1 MSDPDSPPPVQ
12 PDRPGPLPVLRASDV
27 ERERAAEQLRD
38 AAGEGRLT
46 VEELDERLT
55 RCYSAKTVAELAE
68 LTVDVVVSGHD
79 PTPSPAGA
87 LPPVAVKPGPGG
99 TGTVISIMSGSDRSG
114 HWRVASRLNV
124 ISVMGGSDIDLTQ
137 AEFAAP
143 VTDITVFSLMG
154 GADIRVPDGVE
165 VQISKF
171 ALMGGHD
178 VKLSDQAPP
187 PGAPVIRLRMLSIMG
202 GGDVRQGRKLTKAE
216 RRLQKARERGELS
229 GG

>member
-1 MSDPDSPPPVQ
+1 MSDPGSRPPLQ
-12 PDRPGPLPVLRASDV
+12 PDRPGPLPALRASDV

-55 RCYSAKTVAELAE
+55 RCYSTKTVAELAE

-79 PTPSPAGA
+79 PAPSSAGA
-87 LPPVAVKPGPGG
+87 APPAVVKPGPGG

>member
-1 MSDPDSPPPVQ
+1 MGDPSSQPPASPEPL
-12 PDRPGPLPVLRASDV
+12 RPLPALRASDV
-27 ERERAAEQLRD
+27 ERERAADQLRQ

-46 VEELDERLT
+46 VDELDERLT
-55 RCYSAKTVAELAE
+55 RCYAAKTVAELAE

-79 PTPSPAGA
+79 PLRGSPRTPG
-87 LPPVAVKPGPGG
+87 VAIKPGPGG
-99 TGTVISIMSGSDRSG
+99 TGTVVSIMSGSDRSG
-114 HWRVASRLNV
+114 HWRVAQRLNV

-165 VQISKF
+165 VRISKF

-202 GGDVRQGRKLTKAE
+202 GGEVRQGRKLSKAE